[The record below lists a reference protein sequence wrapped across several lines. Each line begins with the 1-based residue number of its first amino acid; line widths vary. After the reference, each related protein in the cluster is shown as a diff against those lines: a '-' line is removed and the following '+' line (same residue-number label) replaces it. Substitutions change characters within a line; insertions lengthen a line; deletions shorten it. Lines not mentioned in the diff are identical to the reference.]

1 MKKVFF
7 NFDGRN
13 PPLISPPR
21 RGREQRG
28 PHQVAAIAL
37 IILSLALSACSLAP
51 KFERPDMAIPGTWSN
66 VPNVGQQSQQDGVPF
81 WKALGNQELNRL
93 IDTALAQNLD
103 LEAALHRIEQARAQV
118 KVVGSALYP
127 SIQASGSSTQTYKQP
142 LDTSAAQG
150 LGSISYEV
158 DLWGKNRNA
167 TAAANYRATASE
179 YDRDA
184 LRLVIT
190 SDVTNFY
197 TQILAFND
205 RIRMAENNLKNAE
218 EVLRII
224 EARYSAGTVSGLEVS
239 QQRVAVNGFRAA
251 LTNLIQ
257 QRTTTGNALAIL
269 LGLAPQNFDSS
280 KAELASVRM
289 PEVSLTPPAAL
300 LTARPDIESAEA
312 GLRAA
317 NADIGSAR
325 AAFFPSLTLGN
336 TMSIAAGFGNPAAS
350 AASLAANILAPIFT
364 GGKLTGDLQNVTAR
378 QKELAAQYQ
387 KTVLTAFQEVE
398 DALAAL
404 KSNNEQAAL
413 SERSVTESQRAYD
426 IAKARFDAGAIDYLT
441 LLETQRSLYQAQD
454 NQIAINEAQLQAFV
468 QLRKALGA

>member
-1 MKKVFF
+1 MRKLFSNLFGSIPSSLLSKAILRSLKSLSFPNASIGNPGEVLTGPPIKKFGGDKF
-7 NFDGRN
+7 GQKSRDCF
-13 PPLISPPR
+13 LIPR
-21 RGREQRG
+21 QL
-28 PHQVAAIAL
+28 AAAGFIP
-37 IILSLALSACSLAP
+37 IFILSLALSACSLAP

-81 WKALGNQELNRL
+81 WKAFGNQELNRL

-142 LDTSAAQG
+142 LDTSVAQG

-167 TAAANYRATASE
+167 TAAANYRATASG

-224 EARYSAGTVSGLEVS
+224 EARYSAG
-239 QQRVAVNGFRAA
+239 
-251 LTNLIQ
+251 
-257 QRTTTGNALAIL
+257 
-269 LGLAPQNFDSS
+269 
-280 KAELASVRM
+280 
-289 PEVSLTPPAAL
+289 
-300 LTARPDIESAEA
+300 
-312 GLRAA
+312 
-317 NADIGSAR
+317 
-325 AAFFPSLTLGN
+325 
-336 TMSIAAGFGNPAAS
+336 
-350 AASLAANILAPIFT
+350 
-364 GGKLTGDLQNVTAR
+364 
-378 QKELAAQYQ
+378 
-387 KTVLTAFQEVE
+387 
-398 DALAAL
+398 
-404 KSNNEQAAL
+404 
-413 SERSVTESQRAYD
+413 
-426 IAKARFDAGAIDYLT
+426 
-441 LLETQRSLYQAQD
+441 
-454 NQIAINEAQLQAFV
+454 
-468 QLRKALGA
+468 